1 VLDVVDAMSAHY
13 HEHHQ
18 ELMAWPWRLFCAKWA
33 RMILYAA
40 KEAKRR
46 KDKEIEQEQQ
56 RLRNDD

>member
-1 VLDVVDAMSAHY
+1 MSAHY

-18 ELMAWPWRLFCAKWA
+18 ELMAWPWRLFCAEWA